1 MVQIIARVTNGASCI
16 RLSVTCSAMRNLAH
30 TNSRVR
36 YAEGIA
42 VAYEQ
47 RETGFALI
55 AFAGE
60 IIAATTVQRAQFA
73 IKIISQ
79 VVPLRALP
87 AVRPG
92 KC

>member
-1 MVQIIARVTNGASCI
+1 MVQIIPRVTNGASCI

-36 YAEGIA
+36 YAKGIA
-42 VAYEQ
+42 IAYEQ
-47 RETGFALI
+47 RETGFTLI
-55 AFAGE
+55 AFTGE

-73 IKIISQ
+73 LKIMSQ

>member
-1 MVQIIARVTNGASCI
+1 
-16 RLSVTCSAMRNLAH
+16 MRNLAH

-47 RETGFALI
+47 RETGFTLI
-55 AFAGE
+55 AFAGK
-60 IIAATTVQRAQFA
+60 IIAATTIQRAQFA

-92 KC
+92 KCWIHTFFDVACLTSWVTDFICA